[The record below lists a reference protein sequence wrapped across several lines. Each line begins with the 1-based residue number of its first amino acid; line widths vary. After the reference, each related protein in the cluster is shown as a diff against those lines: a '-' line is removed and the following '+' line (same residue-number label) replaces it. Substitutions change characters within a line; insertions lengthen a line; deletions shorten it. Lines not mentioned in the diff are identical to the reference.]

1 MRKRAQ
7 RKYEVF
13 ELMATLLP
21 GVFTLDIGG
30 KPILIFEAKNLR
42 EAWEVC
48 HEAWLKDDVRRL
60 RSNALPL
67 WDGKAHMRARYASQ
81 SETALHRQ
89 AVTGAQPL
97 SDELVL
103 TYLVELDSADI
114 LL

>member
-1 MRKRAQ
+1 
-7 RKYEVF
+7 
-13 ELMATLLP
+13 MATLLP

-48 HEAWLKDDVRRL
+48 HEAWLRDDIERL
-60 RSNALPL
+60 RSNAAPL
-67 WDGKAHMRARYASQ
+67 WDGKAHIRARYASQ
-81 SETALHRQ
+81 SEIALHRE
-89 AVTGAQPL
+89 AVTGAEPN

-103 TYLVELDSADI
+103 TFLVELDGADI

>member
-1 MRKRAQ
+1 MI
-7 RKYEVF
+7 
-13 ELMATLLP
+13 ATLLP
-21 GVFTLDIGG
+21 GIFALDIGG
-30 KPILIFEAKNLR
+30 KPVLTFEAKNLR

-89 AVTGAQPL
+89 AVTGAQPQ

-103 TYLVELDSADI
+103 TYLVELDSPDI
-114 LL
+114 LLSPTQNFSTRI